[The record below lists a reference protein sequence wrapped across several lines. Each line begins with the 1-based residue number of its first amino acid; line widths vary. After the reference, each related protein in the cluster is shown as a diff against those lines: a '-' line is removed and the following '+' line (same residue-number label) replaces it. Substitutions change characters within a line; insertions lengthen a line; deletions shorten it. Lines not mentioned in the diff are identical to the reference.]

1 MPKLMWRRKTRSVQ
15 KNSIFCNSS
24 STKSKRFYFKRSYVY
39 YTCFLRIHNIKK
51 SNLHLLTSELI
62 LPYPDFRID
71 FTLET
76 VASNKVKVAI
86 LSEVNAGKERIC
98 TGASWCMSKSERHY
112 CVTRKE
118 SLAVTHF
125 VMYFKHYLFGIHF
138 LVMMNS
144 YGWYS

>member
-1 MPKLMWRRKTRSVQ
+1 MKKENPFCAEKFDFLQFFKYKIKTFLFQ
-15 KNSIFCNSS
+15 KVV
-24 STKSKRFYFKRSYVY
+24 VY

-86 LSEVNAGKERIC
+86 LSEVNDGKERIC
-98 TGASWCMSKSERHY
+98 TGAS
-112 CVTRKE
+112 
-118 SLAVTHF
+118 
-125 VMYFKHYLFGIHF
+125 
-138 LVMMNS
+138 
-144 YGWYS
+144 